1 MLTGLDPVT
10 EQTVSA
16 AVFGPSGL
24 AKRYQPTIIMAS
36 SSAEHVR
43 FADHVIVLEKGGKV
57 AQAAPAEEYHS
68 TSFSSIADIDKI
80 DRGGEGGNQS
90 STQKTPKQ
98 GPEGPAAELA
108 LSEMEM
114 PDEEQDPVAARSR
127 QKGDHH
133 AYVYYSQ
140 IAGWKNI
147 SIWFFFSCVFMFGLN
162 FPSK

>member
-43 FADHVIVLEKGGKV
+43 FADHVIVLGKGGKV

-68 TSFSSIADIDKI
+68 TSFSSIADLDKI

-98 GPEGPAAELA
+98 GPAAELA